1 MSESEE
7 ILGPVRQ
14 ALENG
19 SQGMFQCMDIRDS
32 GTPDGGHLRVETS
45 LLYPGGQPINVHVR
59 TDPSGYVVTDQ
70 GITSNILK
78 HLLPNVQN
86 QKPGLG
92 PLIRKICKGLDVE
105 IRGQEWTVNAGTP
118 EDVGRAAM
126 ILAQAMLRMSITAS
140 MIRIINGGQAG
151 ETRDVE

>member
-1 MSESEE
+1 
-7 ILGPVRQ
+7 
-14 ALENG
+14 
-19 SQGMFQCMDIRDS
+19 MFQCLDVRDG
-32 GTPDGGHLRVETS
+32 GTPDGSHLRVETS
-45 LLYPGGQPINVHVR
+45 LLYPGGLPINVHVR
-59 TDPSGYVVTDQ
+59 TDRSGYIVTDQ
-70 GITSNILK
+70 GITSSILK

-92 PLIRKICKGLDVE
+92 PMIRKICQGLDVE
-105 IRGQEWTVNAGTP
+105 VRGQEWTVSAGTA

-151 ETRDVE
+151 KTRDVE